1 MHNYKYTKE
10 DFNILNSYKNL
21 SESLGKYLGEN
32 VEIVIYSFENEESSI
47 FFIVNEY
54 LQNRKIGDIIS
65 DKDKNIL
72 NELLNN
78 GSSYKNNFIESVIG
92 ECQKINYSII
102 RNADE
107 IPIAMIVISW
117 YFDISLINTLKIF
130 IPESMNND
138 IKDNKNSKSEDIILD
153 TIKKVISSVDK
164 DEVGPS
170 VYNKTIIKK
179 LFSQGIFEF
188 KEAVQLVSNYLNISH
203 HTVYLHLRSIKKTKK
218 SN

>member
-78 GSSYKNNFIESVIG
+78 GLSYKNNFIESVIG

>member
-78 GSSYKNNFIESVIG
+78 GLSYKNNFIESVIG
-92 ECQKINYSII
+92 ECQKINYTII